1 MLIFCYPLVL
11 NLPTDLPSMHPYSLV
26 ILSKLFLFV
35 ARCNFELLTSVFFF
49 FLVTVCLLSI
59 PSLWGSCQG
68 IKVLLTCPESETAK
82 PKSSFSIWRFQ
93 KLGLW
98 ISQGK
103 DQKDSGVRKLVP
115 KPVNCKLVCVCVR
128 VCVCVC
134 VCVRVCTLGVHRLP
148 KVVRKDMCGFNQWL
162 QLSSWSVCRHFYHL
176 EGFMLTSHTSLF
188 PISLLIHPYSC
199 CDGKTNSWGP
209 NQGTLWNTDTEKAK
223 CSNDWQKLPSTET
236 VSTSLF

>member
-134 VCVRVCTLGVHRLP
+134 VCTCMYPWGSQTSQGGKKGHV
-148 KVVRKDMCGFNQWL
+148 WL
-162 QLSSWSVCRHFYHL
+162 QPVASIVK
-176 EGFMLTSHTSLF
+176 
-188 PISLLIHPYSC
+188 LIC
-199 CDGKTNSWGP
+199 LQTF
-209 NQGTLWNTDTEKAK
+209 
-223 CSNDWQKLPSTET
+223 LPSGGFHAYF
-236 VSTSLF
+236 SYLPFPHFPAYSPLFLLWWKN